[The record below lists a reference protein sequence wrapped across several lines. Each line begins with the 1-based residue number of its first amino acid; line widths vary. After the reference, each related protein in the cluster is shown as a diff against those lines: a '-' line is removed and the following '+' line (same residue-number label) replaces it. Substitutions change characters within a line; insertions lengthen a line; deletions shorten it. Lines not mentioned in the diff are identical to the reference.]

1 MQSKKGLKKKL
12 GYMPLNKPSPFRI
25 RLILNRCSSSCI
37 EDGLIH
43 PELFGPEDEFL
54 QLSVYD

>member
-1 MQSKKGLKKKL
+1 MGLEKKL

-25 RLILNRCSSSCI
+25 RLILNLCCSSCI